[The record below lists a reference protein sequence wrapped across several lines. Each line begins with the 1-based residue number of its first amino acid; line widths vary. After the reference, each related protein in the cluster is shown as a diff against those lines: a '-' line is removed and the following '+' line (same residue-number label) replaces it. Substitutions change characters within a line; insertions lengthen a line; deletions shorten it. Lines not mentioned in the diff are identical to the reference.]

1 MRRFYFGDTSVPLLV
16 SAVPLFINKLETVH
30 ADEEVSI
37 AFPDEGACKRFGKM
51 FVGFEVRE
59 EGKEQRESL
68 VLYSRTCAFICLS
81 CVCVV
86 CVLWGMLCSWLS
98 APRSGRETRG

>member
-59 EGKEQRESL
+59 EGKEQRGFSCSL
-68 VLYSRTCAFICLS
+68 LTYVLLHVCL
-81 CVCVV
+81 V
-86 CVLWGMLCSWLS
+86 CVL
-98 APRSGRETRG
+98 